1 MEASREEGQGYPA
14 YRSLW
19 VWLLLGWVVAYLDRT
34 ITGPVVS
41 YMIDNDL
48 ALVADAV
55 NPYVFCKRAHTFT
68 ALYSGLLLGAAGR
81 LPLRGFPLALPL
93 FHLNFLCRNLP

>member
-34 ITGPVVS
+34 ITGPVIS
-41 YMIDNDL
+41 YL
-48 ALVADAV
+48 S
-55 NPYVFCKRAHTFT
+55 RAH
-68 ALYSGLLLGAAGR
+68 GGPGQPR
-81 LPLRGFPLALPL
+81 LPGRRVRYVESDRRDRGRSFSGS
-93 FHLNFLCRNLP
+93 